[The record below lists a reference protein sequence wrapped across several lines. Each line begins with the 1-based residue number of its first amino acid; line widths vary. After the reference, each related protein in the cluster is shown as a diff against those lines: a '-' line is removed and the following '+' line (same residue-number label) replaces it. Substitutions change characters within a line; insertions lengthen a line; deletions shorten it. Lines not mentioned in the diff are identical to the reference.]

1 MKTLVKNGM
10 IVSPEDTYEAD
21 VLIEDGVIECIGKN
35 LEAKFGDADKV
46 IDAKGKY
53 VLPGGVDVHTHMDID
68 VGIARAVDDFYT
80 GTVAAAC
87 GGTTT
92 IVDHMGFGPAGCPL
106 HHQLD
111 VYHGLAD
118 DKAVID
124 YGFHG
129 VVQHVDESILNELE
143 TMMDLSLIHISEPTR
158 PY

>member
-53 VLPGGVDVHTHMDID
+53 VLPGGIDVHTHMDID

-80 GTVAAAC
+80 GLVLLHPHAAELQQSY
-87 GGTTT
+87 T
-92 IVDHMGFGPAGCPL
+92 IWDSDRQDAHYIINWMYIMDWRMIKL
-106 HHQLD
+106 L
-111 VYHGLAD
+111 
-118 DKAVID
+118 
-124 YGFHG
+124 
-129 VVQHVDESILNELE
+129 SI
-143 TMMDLSLIHISEPTR
+143 MDSME
-158 PY
+158 

>member
-92 IVDHMGFGPAGCPL
+92 TIWDSDRQDARYIINWMYIMDWQTIKL
-106 HHQLD
+106 L
-111 VYHGLAD
+111 
-118 DKAVID
+118 
-124 YGFHG
+124 
-129 VVQHVDESILNELE
+129 SI
-143 TMMDLSLIHISEPTR
+143 MDSME
-158 PY
+158 

>member
-53 VLPGGVDVHTHMDID
+53 VLPGGIDVHTHMDID

-87 GGTTT
+87 GGT
-92 IVDHMGFGPAGCPL
+92 
-106 HHQLD
+106 
-111 VYHGLAD
+111 
-118 DKAVID
+118 
-124 YGFHG
+124 
-129 VVQHVDESILNELE
+129 NNR
-143 TMMDLSLIHISEPTR
+143 R
-158 PY
+158 PYGIRTGRMPITSSTGCISWTGRR

>member
-53 VLPGGVDVHTHMDID
+53 VLPGGIDVHTHMDID

-92 IVDHMGFGPAGCPL
+92 IVDHMGFRQDAHYIINWMYIMDWQTIKL
-106 HHQLD
+106 L
-111 VYHGLAD
+111 
-118 DKAVID
+118 
-124 YGFHG
+124 
-129 VVQHVDESILNELE
+129 SI
-143 TMMDLSLIHISEPTR
+143 MDSME
-158 PY
+158 

>member
-53 VLPGGVDVHTHMDID
+53 VLPGGIDVHTHMDID
-68 VGIARAVDDFYT
+68 AGIARAVDDFYT

-87 GGTTT
+87 GGTST

-111 VYHGLAD
+111 VYQGLAD
-118 DKAVID
+118 DKDVID
-124 YGFHG
+124 IGFHG
-129 VVQHVDESILNELE
+129 VVQHVVESILNVLE
-143 TMMDLSLIHISEPTR
+143 TMMDD
-158 PY
+158 

>member
-10 IVSPEDTYEAD
+10 IVSPEDTYESD

-53 VLPGGVDVHTHMDID
+53 VLPGGIDVHTHMDID

-92 IVDHMGFGPAGCPL
+92 IVDSDRQDAHYIINWMYIMDWQTIKL
-106 HHQLD
+106 L
-111 VYHGLAD
+111 
-118 DKAVID
+118 
-124 YGFHG
+124 
-129 VVQHVDESILNELE
+129 SI
-143 TMMDLSLIHISEPTR
+143 MDSME
-158 PY
+158 

>member
-1 MKTLVKNGM
+1 MESIDCGRSITETKRGVEGSIMKTLVKNGM

-53 VLPGGVDVHTHMDID
+53 VLPGGIDVHTHMDID

-124 YGFHG
+124 YGFH
-129 VVQHVDESILNELE
+129 
-143 TMMDLSLIHISEPTR
+143 
-158 PY
+158 

>member
-53 VLPGGVDVHTHMDID
+53 VLPGGIDVHTHMDID

-92 IVDHMGFGPAGCPL
+92 IVDHMGFGPADAHYIINWMYIMDWQTIKL
-106 HHQLD
+106 L
-111 VYHGLAD
+111 
-118 DKAVID
+118 
-124 YGFHG
+124 
-129 VVQHVDESILNELE
+129 SI
-143 TMMDLSLIHISEPTR
+143 MDSME
-158 PY
+158 

>member
-53 VLPGGVDVHTHMDID
+53 VLPGGIDVHTHMDID

-87 GGTTT
+87 GGTKCITDWQM
-92 IVDHMGFGPAGCPL
+92 IRPL
-106 HHQLD
+106 LIMD
-111 VYHGLAD
+111 
-118 DKAVID
+118 
-124 YGFHG
+124 
-129 VVQHVDESILNELE
+129 SMELFS
-143 TMMDLSLIHISEPTR
+143 M
-158 PY
+158 